1 MAPADE
7 VLTTIALDMEPRWV
21 AAAPDGSRVYV
32 TLSEVQADGPTLGAV
47 AVIETETCDVLA
59 KLSLGDPSG
68 VAVSP
73 DGRRAYVPNRDP
85 RDGRGVV
92 SVIDTATNAIA
103 GSVAVSA
110 PSGSPKGVAVTP
122 DGRNVYVATEH
133 EELDGQGMVSVIDA
147 ETEDVVATI
156 GVNPFPAAVAI
167 RPDGRFAYVLDLDG
181 DPAVIDTV
189 SLERTFPFGGQLSAA
204 RIAFSPDGAHAY
216 AIRDADTQVFV
227 IDGATAETVQMLEAS
242 GLTTDL
248 AVGPDRRVYVTQRT
262 RHQLSVFETGTPAAP
277 SHPVGWSGTADG
289 IALMPDGRTA
299 WVSDRASRAVRV
311 VPVGPRPGGRL

>member
-1 MAPADE
+1 MTPGDE

-47 AVIETETCDVLA
+47 AVIETEAEDVVA
-59 KLSLGDPSG
+59 KLDLRDPSG

-73 DGRRAYVPNRDP
+73 DGRRAYVSNRD
-85 RDGRGVV
+85 RSDGRGVV
-92 SVIDTATNAIA
+92 SVIDTATNTIA
-103 GSVAVSA
+103 ASVAVSG
-110 PSGSPKGVAVTP
+110 PTGSPTGVAVTP
-122 DGRNVYVATEH
+122 DGRHVYVATEH
-133 EELDGQGMVSVIDA
+133 EESDGQGTVSVIDA
-147 ETEDVVATI
+147 EAGDVVARI

-167 RPDGRFAYVLDLDG
+167 RPDGRFAYVLDHDG
-181 DPAVIDTV
+181 DPAVIDTE
-189 SLERTFPFGGQLSAA
+189 SHERTFPFDGQLSAF
-204 RIAFSPDGAHAY
+204 RIAFSPDGARAY
-216 AIRDADTQVFV
+216 AVRDADTLVFA
-227 IDGATAETVQMLEAS
+227 IDVATAALVQVLEVS

-262 RHQLSVFETGTPAAP
+262 RHQLSVFEAGVTAPP
-277 SHPVGWSGTADG
+277 SHPVGWSGTANG

-311 VPVGPRPGGRL
+311 VPAGHGVSP